1 MNIAFDTLGKEPV
14 ELDLEAN
21 ASELPELLE
30 SGAIG
35 KVHAH
40 VDVTPLAEEIY
51 LARGEVRGILS
62 LDCGR
67 CLDKLDQ
74 PFETQFN
81 LLIGKRKEKGLD
93 WLEDEDQGI
102 EDYQVKLG
110 PDVFD
115 IPLDHIIAEQVILN
129 YNLHPL
135 PDLDAQNNCVKCG
148 RPAPV
153 IKEKKKTDRV
163 DPRWAML
170 KALKEIPAKPAPKGK
185 VSGESGEN
193 RSRNRPIG
201 SEKWQFQKEKLRR
214 RVATSARPTGC

>member
-1 MNIAFDTLGKEPV
+1 MLPDLYLLNTLNIAFDTLGKEPV
-14 ELDLEAN
+14 ELDLEAE
-21 ASELPELLE
+21 ASELQELSE
-30 SGAIG
+30 TGAIG
-35 KVHAH
+35 KVFAH
-40 VDVTPLAEEIY
+40 LDVTPLHDDSY

-74 PFETQFN
+74 PFRTEFN
-81 LLIGKRKEKGLD
+81 LLIGKRREKGLD
-93 WLEDEDQGI
+93 WLEDEEQGV

-110 PDVFD
+110 PDILD

-153 IKEKKKTDRV
+153 IQETKKTDRV
-163 DPRWAML
+163 DPRWATL
-170 KALKEIPAKPAPKGK
+170 KTLKEVPVKEAPKGK
-185 VSGESGEN
+185 DSGKTRGK
-193 RSRNRPIG
+193 RSPKGPIG
-201 SEKWQFQKEKLRR
+201 S
-214 RVATSARPTGC
+214 